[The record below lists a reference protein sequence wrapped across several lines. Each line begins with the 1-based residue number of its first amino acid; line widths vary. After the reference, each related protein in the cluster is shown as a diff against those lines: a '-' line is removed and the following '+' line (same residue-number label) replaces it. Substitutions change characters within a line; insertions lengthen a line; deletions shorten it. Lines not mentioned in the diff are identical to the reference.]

1 MKLRLPRETWRD
13 AELSLYRRYT
23 FELLRRYMRMS
34 MELGRLPSI
43 LGREFFRA
51 RVSSYKITNFE
62 DSVILVHDVDRC
74 LTFLD
79 SFDQQ
84 LIARIALQ
92 EYTFDEASPVLGIPR
107 RTLARRYPLALD
119 ALTELFLQRG
129 LLNEKGIAN
138 ATFRKWK
145 RTA

>member
-1 MKLRLPRETWRD
+1 MSRLPVEQWPE

-23 FELLRRYMRMS
+23 HELLRRYMRMS

-51 RVSSYKITNFE
+51 RVSSYKVKNFE

-74 LTFLD
+74 LALLAP
-79 SFDQQ
+79 FDQQ

-92 EYTFDEASPVLGIPR
+92 EYTFDEAAPVLGISR
-107 RTLARRYPLALD
+107 ATVGRRYPLALD
-119 ALTELFLQRG
+119 ALTEIFIQRG
-129 LLNEKGIAN
+129 LLNREGIAN
-138 ATFRKWK
+138 ATFGKWK